1 MKKISAL
8 AFIILMIFG
17 LFMMKCTHDDV
28 EMPIEGF
35 PPVERGDDI
44 VSFNDG
50 YFFDKTHSSVRWQ
63 SAYLGT
69 AALLTGRFNEFEF
82 DLEFD
87 EANPAN
93 IEVTGRVTLSTVN
106 TGEPGRDQGCL
117 QGTFGVEE
125 SDEAVFISKSA
136 VFDESDPTGYIVTG
150 DLTFH
155 GVTDEVIM
163 KLTYLGTDFL
173 ILRDVPTNVAGFE
186 AQFEINALTV
196 FGIESDNIADRVV
209 INMNGQFKQ
218 PQN

>member
-1 MKKISAL
+1 MKKL
-8 AFIILMIFG
+8 TTIILITLGLLG
-17 LFMMKCTHDDV
+17 LFTTQCTHDDV
-28 EMPIEGF
+28 EIPVEGF

-63 SAYLGT
+63 SLYLGS
-69 AALLTGRFNEFEF
+69 AAQLTGRFNEFEI

-93 IEVTGRVTLSTVN
+93 IVVTGKVTLSTVN

-117 QGTFGVEE
+117 LGTFGVDE
-125 SDEAVFISKSA
+125 SDEAIFVSKSA
-136 VFDESDPTGYIVTG
+136 AFDESDPTGYIVTG

-163 KLTYLGTDFL
+163 KLTYLGTDFFT
-173 ILRDVPTNVAGFE
+173 LRDVPTNVSGFE

-196 FGIESDNIADRVV
+196 FGIESGNIADRVV
-209 INMNGQFKQ
+209 VNMNAQFKQ

>member
-1 MKKISAL
+1 MKKLSA
-8 AFIILMIFG
+8 IILITLGISG
-17 LFMMKCTHDDV
+17 LLMTQCTHDDA

-93 IEVTGRVTLSTVN
+93 IEVTGKVTLSTVN

-125 SDEAVFISKSA
+125 SDEAVFISRSVA
-136 VFDESDPTGYIVTG
+136 FDESDPTGYIVTG

-163 KLTYLGTDFL
+163 KLTYLGTDL
-173 ILRDVPTNVAGFE
+173 IILRDVPTNVAGFD

-196 FGIESDNIADRVV
+196 YGIEYDHIAVRVV
-209 INMNGQFKQ
+209 VNMNGQFKQ

>member
-8 AFIILMIFG
+8 TFIILTIFG

-28 EMPIEGF
+28 EIPIEGF
-35 PPVERGDDI
+35 PPIERGDDI
-44 VSFNDG
+44 ISFNDG

-63 SAYLGT
+63 TAYLGT
-69 AALLTGRFNEFEF
+69 SALLTGRFNEFEI

-87 EANPAN
+87 EANPTN
-93 IEVTGRVTLSTVN
+93 IVLSSRVTLSTVN

-117 QGTFGVEE
+117 LGTFDVET
-125 SDEAVFISKSA
+125 SDEAVFISKSV
-136 VFDESDPTGYIVTG
+136 VFDETDATGYIVTG

-155 GVTDEVIM
+155 GITNEVIM
-163 KLTYLGTDFL
+163 KLTYLGTDL
-173 ILRDVPTNVAGFE
+173 LDLRGTPTNVAGFE

-196 FGIESDNIADRVV
+196 FGIESGNIADRVV
-209 INMNGQFKQ
+209 ININGQFKQ